1 MVTSAID
8 ANPLDPNTMYKY
20 GQTTTQTHKLND
32 LDMIIDRNVAPSP
45 KAMCSELAHQHAMED
60 LQNMTEHNSEQ
71 NNSDQEGELI
81 DKKDAN
87 SSRRSSDQYAKNEPR
102 KPEE

>member
-8 ANPLDPNTMYKY
+8 ANPLDPNTMYQY
-20 GQTTTQTHKLND
+20 GQTTTKTHKLND
-32 LDMIIDRNVAPSP
+32 LDTIIDRNVAPSP

-60 LQNMTEHNSEQ
+60 LQNMTEHNSNQ
-71 NNSDQEGELI
+71 NNSAQ
-81 DKKDAN
+81 DAS
-87 SSRRSSDQYAKNEPR
+87 SSRRSSDQYAKHEEPR